1 MCTDAE
7 AISLMRAL
15 VARQTG
21 APVTAP
27 AVQTTADLLLRLA
40 PVLTRLPPRY
50 TGQVIIDYDR
60 GVRRVRQTQDVPPGD
75 IDNA

>member
-7 AISLMRAL
+7 AITLMRAL

-27 AVQTTADLLLRLA
+27 AVQAAADLLLRLA
-40 PVLTRLPPRY
+40 PVLARVPARY
-50 TGQVIIDYDR
+50 TGQVILDYDR
-60 GVRRVRQTQDVPPGD
+60 GAARIRQTQDVLPG
-75 IDNA
+75 IDKL